1 MPSAGILIIGNEIL
15 SGKVAD
21 LNSTFLCRELRAL
34 GVDVGQINVIP
45 DRVDTIANAVRELS
59 QKFDY
64 VFTTGGV
71 GPTHDDVTMEG
82 VALAFGVALEEH
94 PAFQAYFEKLLAQT
108 GGEYNESYRK
118 MSMLPARSVLIDTN
132 DLLFPLVSKENV
144 FIFPGIPKLLY
155 KKFEAVRERVRGVP
169 ILLRR
174 VYLTQYESEI
184 AHYLNELLEK
194 FPELELG
201 SYPRTEN
208 EAHKVLVTLESRD
221 ADYLTRALDSLL
233 ARLPSDFVLRTE

>member
-34 GVDVGQINVIP
+34 GVDVGHISVIP
-45 DRVDTIANAVRELS
+45 DRVDLIANEVRMLS
-59 QKFDY
+59 QRFDY
-64 VFTTGGV
+64 IFTTGGV

-82 VALAFGVALEEH
+82 VALAFDVALEEH
-94 PAFQAYFEKLLAQT
+94 PAFQAYFKKLLAQT
-108 GGEYNESYRK
+108 GEAYNESYRK
-118 MSMLPARSVLIDTN
+118 MSMVPAGSELIDTE
-132 DLLFPLVSKENV
+132 DLLFPLVSKANV

-155 KKFEAVRERVRGVP
+155 KKFDAVRERIRGVP

-174 VYLTQYESEI
+174 VYLTRYESEI
-184 AHYLNELLEK
+184 AHHLNELLEK

-221 ADYLTRALDSLL
+221 ADYLQRALKALL
-233 ARLPSDFVLRTE
+233 AELPADFVLRIE

>member
-34 GVDVGQINVIP
+34 GVDVGHISVIP
-45 DRVDTIANAVRELS
+45 DRVDVIASEVRRLS

-82 VALAFGVALEEH
+82 VALAFGVGLEEH

-108 GGEYNESYRK
+108 GGSYNESYRK
-118 MSMLPARSVLIDTN
+118 MSLLPANSELIDT
-132 DLLFPLVSKENV
+132 DDFLFPLVSKANV

-184 AHYLNELLEK
+184 AHYLNELLEA

-208 EAHKVLVTLESRD
+208 EVHKVLVTLESRD
-221 ADYLTRALDSLL
+221 ANYLQRAFETLL
-233 ARLPSDFVLRTE
+233 ARLPAEFVLRSE